1 MEENNKINE
10 EYKKPLIEI
19 DNELLEM
26 SKNLKIINSLK
37 EDIDQL
43 ISNISNNNDNISSS
57 IKEKYNKIK
66 NQIQK
71 FMNKKKFIYNYIDTE
86 KLSKKNNNI
95 EEENEKLLE
104 DKNEYESSN
113 I

>member
-43 ISNISNNNDNISSS
+43 ISNLSNNNNTST
-57 IKEKYNKIK
+57 IKDKYNKL
-66 NQIQK
+66 
-71 FMNKKKFIYNYIDTE
+71 FGDYL
-86 KLSKKNNNI
+86 KL
-95 EEENEKLLE
+95 
-104 DKNEYESSN
+104 
-113 I
+113 